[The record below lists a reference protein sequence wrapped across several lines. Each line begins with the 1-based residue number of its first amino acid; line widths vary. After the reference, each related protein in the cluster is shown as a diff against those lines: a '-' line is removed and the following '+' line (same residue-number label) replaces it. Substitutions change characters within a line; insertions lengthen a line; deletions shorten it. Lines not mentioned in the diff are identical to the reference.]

1 MCSAAGQEDDLAS
14 AKPALYSSAN
24 AFVLCY
30 SIISP
35 SSYESVR
42 SKVRAIALVRGERE
56 RESAHL
62 PYDVAQW
69 LSEIRHYNTHAP
81 ILLVGTKPDLRDNP
95 HIVSRLQERD
105 LQPLT
110 YKQGHQLAKGLLRL
124 RISSASAN
132 QRTHTRKHADTL
144 AMYRV
149 CACRN
154 WCSALCRGH
163 ISGSDRWND
172 RRGAVCIVPSYHQ
185 GVSARRQEKDDEC
198 PMRTSL
204 ERRLVIVNVLV
215 RTHSIVY
222 LMLPF

>member
-1 MCSAAGQEDDLAS
+1 M
-14 AKPALYSSAN
+14 
-24 AFVLCY
+24 
-30 SIISP
+30 
-35 SSYESVR
+35 
-42 SKVRAIALVRGERE
+42 
-56 RESAHL
+56 
-62 PYDVAQW
+62 AQW

-149 CACRN
+149 CACVEIGALHFAEVTSVAPTDGMTDEEL
-154 WCSALCRGH
+154 SALFQAT
-163 ISGSDRWND
+163 IKELV
-172 RRGAVCIVPSYHQ
+172 RGAKKKTM
-185 GVSARRQEKDDEC
+185 SARC
-198 PMRTSL
+198 
-204 ERRLVIVNVLV
+204 VL
-215 RTHSIVY
+215 
-222 LMLPF
+222 L

>member
-149 CACRN
+149 CACVEIGALHFAEVTSVAPTDGMTDEEL
-154 WCSALCRGH
+154 SALFQAT
-163 ISGSDRWND
+163 IKELV
-172 RRGAVCIVPSYHQ
+172 RGAKKKTM
-185 GVSARRQEKDDEC
+185 SARC
-198 PMRTSL
+198 
-204 ERRLVIVNVLV
+204 VL
-215 RTHSIVY
+215 
-222 LMLPF
+222 L